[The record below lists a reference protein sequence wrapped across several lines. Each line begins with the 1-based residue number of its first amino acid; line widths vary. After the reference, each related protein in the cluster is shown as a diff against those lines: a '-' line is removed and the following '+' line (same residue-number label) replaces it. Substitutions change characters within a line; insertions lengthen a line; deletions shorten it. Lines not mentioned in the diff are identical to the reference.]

1 MTASTARLH
10 EAGRALPRLVL
21 IGTGGTIAGK
31 GESAVNTS
39 TYDCSVLRVDDI
51 LANLPSAACV
61 ADIRAEQLFQIGSE
75 NFANEHLITLG
86 RRVAALLSHDN
97 VDGVVIT
104 HGTDTIDETAYF
116 LHLTVKSTKPVV
128 LVGAMRPPSALSADG
143 PLNLYNAIVV
153 AASPD
158 AHGKGTL
165 VVTND
170 EIHTAR
176 DVVKSNTFKQEAFR
190 SPYGPLGYIVEGV
203 PRFYR
208 LTARSHTVNSEWSID
223 RIHNLPDVGIVYAH
237 SGMTDTTVHALLD
250 SGVSAII
257 YAATGNGNVA
267 DQVVGA
273 LVEARRRG
281 VHIIRASRTGGGVVL
296 RNGSQPDDRY
306 DWVVAD
312 DQVPHKARILAMLAL
327 TCSDDSA
334 RLQRAFM
341 SY

>member
-1 MTASTARLH
+1 
-10 EAGRALPRLVL
+10 VL

-31 GESAVNTS
+31 GASALNTA
-39 TYDCSVLRVDDI
+39 TYGCSVLRVEDI
-51 LANLPSAACV
+51 LANLPTAART
-61 ADIRAEQLFQIGSE
+61 ADIRTEQLFQTGSE
-75 NFANEHLITLG
+75 NFTNEHLLTLS
-86 RRVAALLSHDN
+86 RRVAALLSSDQ

-116 LHLTVKSTKPVV
+116 LHLTVKSSKPVA
-128 LVGAMRPPSALSADG
+128 LVGAMRPPSALSSDG

-153 AASPD
+153 AASSE
-158 AHGKGTL
+158 AHGKGAL

-190 SPYGPLGYIVEGV
+190 SPYGPLGYIVEGQ

-208 LTARSHTVNSEWSID
+208 LIARSHTVDSEWSID
-223 RIHNLPDVGIVYAH
+223 QIYNLPEVGIVYAH
-237 SGMTDTTVHALLD
+237 SGMTDAAVHALLD

-267 DQVVGA
+267 DRVVGA

-281 VHIIRASRTGGGVVL
+281 VHVIRASRTGAGVVL
-296 RNGSQPDDRY
+296 RNGAQPDDRY

-327 TCSDDSA
+327 TCSSDPA

-341 SY
+341 MY